1 MAISKETKQ
10 ALIKE
15 FKINDKD
22 TGSAQVQIAVLTEE
36 INQLNAHLAIHTHD
50 FHSKRGLFQKI
61 GSRKRLLTYLKNSN
75 LEAYNALIAK
85 LNLRG

>member
-1 MAISKETKQ
+1 MAISKEKKQ
-10 ALIKE
+10 ALIND

-36 INQLNAHLAIHTHD
+36 INQLNSHLAVHTHD

-61 GSRKRLLTYLKNSN
+61 GLRKRLLTYLKNSN
-75 LEAYNALIAK
+75 LDAYTALVEK

>member
-1 MAISKETKQ
+1 MAMLKEKKQ
-10 ALIKE
+10 AIIKD
-15 FKINDKD
+15 FQINDKD

-36 INQLNAHLAIHTHD
+36 INQLNEHLAVHTHD

-61 GSRKRLLTYLKNSN
+61 GLRKRLLSYLKKSD
-75 LEAYNALIAK
+75 LDAYTVLIKK

>member
-10 ALIKE
+10 ALIND

-36 INQLNAHLAIHTHD
+36 INQLNAHLAVHTHD

-61 GSRKRLLTYLKNSN
+61 GLRKRLLTYLKNSN
-75 LEAYNALIAK
+75 LDAYTALVEK

>member
-1 MAISKETKQ
+1 MAISKEKKQ
-10 ALIKE
+10 QLIAD
-15 FKINDKD
+15 FRINDKD

-36 INQLNAHLAIHTHD
+36 INQLNAHLAIHIHD

-61 GSRKRLLTYLKNSN
+61 GSRKRLLAYLKKAD
-75 LEAYNALIAK
+75 LAAYTALIAK

>member
-61 GSRKRLLTYLKNSN
+61 GSRKRLLTYLKNTN
-75 LEAYNALIAK
+75 LEAYTALIAK

>member
-1 MAISKETKQ
+1 MAITKEKKQ
-10 ALIKE
+10 AIIKD
-15 FKINDKD
+15 FQINDKD

-36 INQLNAHLAIHTHD
+36 INQLNEHLAVHTHD

-61 GSRKRLLTYLKNSN
+61 GQRKRLLAYLKKAD
-75 LEAYNALIAK
+75 LVAYTALIEK

>member
-75 LEAYNALIAK
+75 LEAYTALIAK